1 MHISITG
8 GTGFV
13 GRRLVASLLQQQHT
27 VRVLTR
33 NLDRARSILGSS
45 QGLELVE
52 YDPLQPQSWASRLEG
67 TQGIVNL
74 AGEPLAGSRWTRAKK
89 AEIRRSRIE
98 GTQALV
104 QAIQRLEQ
112 KPSVMVSGSAVG
124 FYGPHED
131 DQSLTEASE
140 AGSDFLAQVCVDWEA
155 AAQPVQDLG
164 VRLVIVRTGIV
175 LGQGGGALDQMVGP
189 FQIFVGGPI
198 GSGQQWLSWI
208 HVDDLVKLIEFAL
221 THVSVAGVIN
231 GTAPQ
236 PLQMEKFC
244 QTLGQ
249 VLGRPSWLPVPSLA
263 LELLLGEAAQVVLT
277 GQRVIPAKAEAA
289 GFSFAYPELKPALQ
303 DILIQ

>member
-27 VRVLTR
+27 VLVLTR
-33 NLDRARSILGSS
+33 NLERARSILGSP

-67 TQGIVNL
+67 SQGIVNL
-74 AGEPLAGSRWTRAKK
+74 AGEPLAGSRWTPAKK

-164 VRLVIVRTGIV
+164 VRLVILRTGIV
-175 LGQGGGALDQMVGP
+175 LGEGGGALDQMVGP

-208 HVDDLVKLIEFAL
+208 HVEDLVKLIEFAL
-221 THVSVAGVIN
+221 THASVEGVIN

-277 GQRVIPAKAEAA
+277 GQRVIPAQAEAA

>member
-27 VRVLTR
+27 VMVLTR
-33 NLDRARSILGSS
+33 NLDRARSILGSP
-45 QGLELVE
+45 QGLELLE

-74 AGEPLAGSRWTRAKK
+74 AGEPLAGSRWTPAKK

-124 FYGPHED
+124 FYGPRAN
-131 DQSLTEASE
+131 DQPLTEAAD
-140 AGSDFLAQVCVDWEA
+140 AGSDFLAQICVDWEA
-155 AAQPVQDLG
+155 AAQPVKDLG
-164 VRLVIVRTGIV
+164 VRLVILRTGIV

-208 HVDDLVKLIEFAL
+208 HVEDLVKLIEYAL
-221 THVSVAGVIN
+221 THTSVEGVIN
-231 GTAPQ
+231 GTAPH
-236 PLQMEKFC
+236 PLQMANFC

-277 GQRVIPAKAEAA
+277 GQRVLPTKAEAA
-289 GFSFAYPELKPALQ
+289 GFAFTYPELKPALQ
-303 DILIQ
+303 NILIE